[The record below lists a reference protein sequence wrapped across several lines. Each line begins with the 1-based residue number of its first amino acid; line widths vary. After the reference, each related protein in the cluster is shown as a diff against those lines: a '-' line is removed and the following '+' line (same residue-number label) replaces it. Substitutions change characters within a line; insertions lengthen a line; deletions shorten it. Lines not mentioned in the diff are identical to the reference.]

1 MKRAF
6 SLIIALIA
14 IAVTHVKSTN
24 VPGSGI
30 PDNQPMLQESNSN
43 SDNSLNNDEA
53 VDRQRSFRFKAER
66 SNVELFAN
74 SRQATRMK
82 KGGVMGAV
90 EGAAK
95 GAVNK
100 QVTKK
105 AKSMGLIYRF
115 YPEEKVYA
123 QNEEKAKQ
131 MVVTMNDRNKK
142 NLEKWKKE
150 NTVWLAEAKKSIG
163 GYSWGDKQL
172 CGSCHIVLNIAWHN
186 VEQIEDPDEDDVY
199 NAIADVCGE
208 HISVAE
214 EACKKIESDS
224 ATVTEKLLT
233 SKEVQ
238 AVCVDIELC
247 TLRTLSSYQ

>member
-14 IAVTHVKSTN
+14 IAVIHVKSTN

-82 KGGVMGAV
+82 KGGIAGAV

-123 QNEEKAKQ
+123 QNEEKAEQ
-131 MVVTMNDRNKK
+131 MVVTMKDRNKK
-142 NLEKWKKE
+142 NLEKRKKE
-150 NTVWLAEAKKSIG
+150 NAVWLA
-163 GYSWGDKQL
+163 
-172 CGSCHIVLNIAWHN
+172 
-186 VEQIEDPDEDDVY
+186 
-199 NAIADVCGE
+199 
-208 HISVAE
+208 
-214 EACKKIESDS
+214 
-224 ATVTEKLLT
+224 
-233 SKEVQ
+233 
-238 AVCVDIELC
+238 
-247 TLRTLSSYQ
+247 

>member
-1 MKRAF
+1 M
-6 SLIIALIA
+6 
-14 IAVTHVKSTN
+14 
-24 VPGSGI
+24 
-30 PDNQPMLQESNSN
+30 
-43 SDNSLNNDEA
+43 
-53 VDRQRSFRFKAER
+53 
-66 SNVELFAN
+66 
-74 SRQATRMK
+74 
-82 KGGVMGAV
+82 
-90 EGAAK
+90 
-95 GAVNK
+95 
-100 QVTKK
+100 
-105 AKSMGLIYRF
+105 
-115 YPEEKVYA
+115 
-123 QNEEKAKQ
+123 
-131 MVVTMNDRNKK
+131 
-142 NLEKWKKE
+142 
-150 NTVWLAEAKKSIG
+150 
-163 GYSWGDKQL
+163 GDKQL